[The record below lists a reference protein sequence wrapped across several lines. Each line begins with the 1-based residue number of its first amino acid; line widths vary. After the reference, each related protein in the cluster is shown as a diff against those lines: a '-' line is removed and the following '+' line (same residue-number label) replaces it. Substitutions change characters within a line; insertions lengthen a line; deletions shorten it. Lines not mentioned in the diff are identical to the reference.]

1 MPLWARRVRRKRRLG
16 SSARPQWQE
25 RGWDDLCHSPSIRGG
40 GPCEEGGVAEGQRRL
55 RGGGVHCSIPRVSKK
70 IFANRKCRQIGR
82 EGGKPDQ
89 GLVDQCPQL
98 SQRLTLQGIV
108 FSEPQGSPTRPC
120 SVSLRRARQSWADS
134 SRSGKGLQNVTILMD

>member
-1 MPLWARRVRRKRRLG
+1 MTYVTPHQSEEGVPVRREESLKV
-16 SSARPQWQE
+16 
-25 RGWDDLCHSPSIRGG
+25 RGDY
-40 GPCEEGGVAEGQRRL
+40 
-55 RGGGVHCSIPRVSKK
+55 GGGVHCSIPRVSKK

>member
-1 MPLWARRVRRKRRLG
+1 M
-16 SSARPQWQE
+16 
-25 RGWDDLCHSPSIRGG
+25 
-40 GPCEEGGVAEGQRRL
+40 
-55 RGGGVHCSIPRVSKK
+55 
-70 IFANRKCRQIGR
+70 GR
-82 EGGKPDQ
+82 EGGREDLEGPSCSWVEPRRDDASHQKPDQ

-108 FSEPQGSPTRPC
+108 FSEPLGSPTRPC